1 MLKPDRHRYSY
12 YTSSFWLD
20 ATQQNTTGEA
30 FSTTIDFRNAS
41 RTKKQNEQ
49 KHDERTQHKFTTT
62 TFSNNSTTLINHPR
76 PGCCRFLLFE
86 RSINGKNLSEFSLPR
101 AFKSPSSYFEMHP
114 PPPKVVG
121 LWIGHLRRIYCNTQN
136 ESLQRHQ
143 INHAAGTGRNS
154 TPASCSRGS
163 EGVRGGGHKRRI
175 TSHEKI
181 QDCPAFVHSV
191 PGTGSLSRPFS
202 AYISSAPAFLLSSP
216 AKKLRRR
223 SCTKPAARKAYSGSR
238 SENHD
243 NKWRGCG
250 ET

>member
-114 PPPKVVG
+114 PP
-121 LWIGHLRRIYCNTQN
+121 LRWWVCGSAIYDASTAT
-136 ESLQRHQ
+136 RKM
-143 INHAAGTGRNS
+143 NHYNVTKSITPPEQAA
-154 TPASCSRGS
+154 TPPPP
-163 EGVRGGGHKRRI
+163 
-175 TSHEKI
+175 
-181 QDCPAFVHSV
+181 PA
-191 PGTGSLSRPFS
+191 L
-202 AYISSAPAFLLSSP
+202 AE
-216 AKKLRRR
+216 AK
-223 SCTKPAARKAYSGSR
+223 G
-238 SENHD
+238 
-243 NKWRGCG
+243 
-250 ET
+250 